1 MHCTYSNPANVLYS
15 LFEPQEVALMLIKI
29 FVVILLFIII
39 GSLLSALFY
48 LVRDSG
54 DSNRT
59 VKALTIRIALSL
71 FAFIILMAGYFSGL
85 IQPHGIT
92 P

>member
-1 MHCTYSNPANVLYS
+1 
-15 LFEPQEVALMLIKI
+15 MLIKI

-71 FAFIILMAGYFSGL
+71 FAFIILMAGYFAGL

>member
-1 MHCTYSNPANVLYS
+1 MP
-15 LFEPQEVALMLIKI
+15 IKI
-29 FVVILLFIII
+29 IVVVLLLVII
-39 GSLLSALFY
+39 GSLVSALFY
-48 LVRDSG
+48 LVRDHG
-54 DSNRT
+54 QSNRT
-59 VKALTIRIALSL
+59 VKALTIRIGLSL

>member
-1 MHCTYSNPANVLYS
+1 
-15 LFEPQEVALMLIKI
+15 MLIKI

>member
-1 MHCTYSNPANVLYS
+1 
-15 LFEPQEVALMLIKI
+15 MLIKI

-71 FAFIILMAGYFSGL
+71 FAFIILMAGYFAGV

>member
-1 MHCTYSNPANVLYS
+1 
-15 LFEPQEVALMLIKI
+15 MLIKI
-29 FVVILLFIII
+29 VVVILLFIII